1 MKKEQKLKLFWHS
14 NPIWHHFST
23 VFETN
28 TPNDHCVWYESSR
41 SEHKI
46 LKFIIAEKAKKIR
59 RNLPVD
65 QNFSKHQSKWEIS
78 VYFYGL
84 LRIYKLYVCMYLKF
98 HNLLHSN
105 QQDLITLQRN
115 FEVVSNLVDDLKN
128 EKNSLKDKLELLRQ
142 EGHAN
147 NASLNRQ
154 RELLHQDRL
163 AFTHQRIAFDNHTMV
178 GISQN
183 LSKNYDLFFLSFRSS
198 FGSSGV
204 SRI

>member
-1 MKKEQKLKLFWHS
+1 MRDFGGG
-14 NPIWHHFST
+14 F
-23 VFETN
+23 
-28 TPNDHCVWYESSR
+28 
-41 SEHKI
+41 
-46 LKFIIAEKAKKIR
+46 
-59 RNLPVD
+59 
-65 QNFSKHQSKWEIS
+65 
-78 VYFYGL
+78 
-84 LRIYKLYVCMYLKF
+84 LRIYKLYLKF

-115 FEVVSNLVDDLKN
+115 FEVVSNLADDLKN

-178 GISQN
+178 GISTKFVQ
-183 LSKNYDLFFLSFRSS
+183 K
-198 FGSSGV
+198 
-204 SRI
+204 

>member
-1 MKKEQKLKLFWHS
+1 MRDFGGG
-14 NPIWHHFST
+14 F
-23 VFETN
+23 
-28 TPNDHCVWYESSR
+28 
-41 SEHKI
+41 
-46 LKFIIAEKAKKIR
+46 
-59 RNLPVD
+59 
-65 QNFSKHQSKWEIS
+65 
-78 VYFYGL
+78 
-84 LRIYKLYVCMYLKF
+84 LRIYKLYLKF

-115 FEVVSNLVDDLKN
+115 FEVVSNLADDLKN

-183 LSKNYDLFFLSFRSS
+183 LSKNYEPLFLGFEASFWP
-198 FGSSGV
+198 G
-204 SRI
+204 

>member
-1 MKKEQKLKLFWHS
+1 MFNRTQ
-14 NPIWHHFST
+14 P
-23 VFETN
+23 
-28 TPNDHCVWYESSR
+28 
-41 SEHKI
+41 
-46 LKFIIAEKAKKIR
+46 
-59 RNLPVD
+59 
-65 QNFSKHQSKWEIS
+65 
-78 VYFYGL
+78 
-84 LRIYKLYVCMYLKF
+84 
-98 HNLLHSN
+98 HNLHYSN

-115 FEVVSNLVDDLKN
+115 FEVISNLADDLKN

-183 LSKNYDLFFLSFRSS
+183 YEPLFLGFEASFWP
-198 FGSSGV
+198 G
-204 SRI
+204 

>member
-1 MKKEQKLKLFWHS
+1 
-14 NPIWHHFST
+14 
-23 VFETN
+23 
-28 TPNDHCVWYESSR
+28 
-41 SEHKI
+41 
-46 LKFIIAEKAKKIR
+46 
-59 RNLPVD
+59 
-65 QNFSKHQSKWEIS
+65 
-78 VYFYGL
+78 
-84 LRIYKLYVCMYLKF
+84 MYLKF

-178 GISQN
+178 GISQK
-183 LSKNYDLFFLSFRSS
+183 LSKNYEPLFLSFRPS